1 MLSRKKAR
9 ENAFILIFEK
19 SFNNSTLEE
28 ILETAKQVRDFE
40 TDEFSE
46 KLFFGVYENID
57 LIDNLI
63 RENLKGWK
71 LERISKI
78 ALSLIRM
85 AIYEIIKMPD
95 VPVSVSINEAVVL
108 CKNYATD
115 EDAAYLNGILGS
127 VARSI
132 EKEEE

>member
-57 LIDNLI
+57 LIDNHI

-85 AIYEIIKMPD
+85 AIYEMINMPD

-127 VARSI
+127 VARTI
-132 EKEEE
+132 KKEEE

>member
-57 LIDNLI
+57 LIDSLI

-127 VARSI
+127 VARSV